1 MERLSI
7 QDASFIYL
15 ENEYNHMSIAA
26 LAIFEGPAP
35 AEGELEQ
42 MISSRLDLVPR
53 FRQRLRFVPLDLG
66 RPVWCDDPH
75 FTLRYHIRHTA
86 LPTPGADEQLQ
97 LMVGRL
103 MSQQLDRTRPL
114 WEIWVVEGLSAE
126 NWGMLLKLHHCV
138 ADGVA
143 ATDLLGI
150 LLDKKRKPPKRKPR
164 PWIPEPQPSLYQL
177 SASAMTEH
185 LTSPRKAFHAARSAM
200 EAPREAA
207 RKLRDFLDGL
217 NSFRDSTKHDAESS
231 LNGPVGPH
239 RNWRWHSASLPE
251 IKRIRSTH
259 GGTINDVVL
268 AVITRGFRA
277 LLQSRGE
284 PVDNYVVR
292 SLVPVSVRR
301 EDEHSQVNNRVSAML
316 AELPVGIE
324 DPLQNLAAISAQMS
338 EHKEHHQAV
347 AGEILSSLSGLAPPA
362 LVAMGSHLFAGMEQH
377 AVQTVTT
384 NVPGPKQALYAVG
397 RKMLT
402 AFLYVPIAGSVR
414 IGVAMF
420 SYEDTLTFAVTGDY
434 DHAPDTDVLCKGI
447 EAGIAELSKERE
459 KQAGDRACV

>member
-1 MERLSI
+1 MERLST
-7 QDASFIYL
+7 QDASFLYL

-26 LAIFEGPAP
+26 LAIFEGPGP
-35 AEGELEQ
+35 ADGELEK

-66 RPVWCDDPH
+66 RPIWCDDPH

-86 LPTPGADEQLQ
+86 LPTPGVDEQLQ

-114 WEIWVVEGLSAE
+114 WEMWVVEGLSE
-126 NWGMLLKLHHCV
+126 GNWGMLLKLHHCV

-150 LLDKKRKPPKRKPR
+150 LLDDKRKPPKRRPR
-164 PWIPEPQPSLYQL
+164 QWVPEPQPSPSQL
-177 SASAMTEH
+177 SASAMAER
-185 LTSPRKAFHAARSAM
+185 LSSPREVFQAARSAIG
-200 EAPREAA
+200 APREAA
-207 RKLRDFLDGL
+207 RKLRDFIDGL
-217 NSFRDSTKHDAESS
+217 NSFRGSTEHDAESS
-231 LNGPVGPH
+231 LNGPLGPH
-239 RNWRWHSASLPE
+239 RNWRWHSASLLD

-284 PVDNYVVR
+284 PVDDYVVR

-301 EDEHSQVNNRVSAML
+301 DDEHTLVNNRVSAML
-316 AELPVGIE
+316 AELPAGIE
-324 DPLQNLAAISAQMS
+324 DPLQNLAAISAQMN
-338 EHKEHHQAV
+338 EHKEHHQAI
-347 AGEILSSLSGLAPPA
+347 AGETLSSLSGLAPPA
-362 LVAMGSHLFAGMEQH
+362 LVALGSRLFAGMEQH

-384 NVPGPKQALYAVG
+384 NVPGPRHTLYAVG

-420 SYEDTLTFAVTGDY
+420 SYEDMLTFAVTGDY
-434 DHAPDTDVLCKGI
+434 DHAPDTDVLCEGI
-447 EAGIAELSKERE
+447 ETGIAELLAAS
-459 KQAGDRACV
+459 

>member
-1 MERLSI
+1 MERLST

-26 LAIFEGPAP
+26 LAIFEGPGP
-35 AEGELEQ
+35 AEGKIEK

-66 RPVWCDDPH
+66 LPVWCDDPH
-75 FTLRYHIRHTA
+75 FSLRYHIRHTA
-86 LPTPGADEQLQ
+86 LPTPGSDEQLQ

-114 WEIWVVEGLSAE
+114 WELWVVEGLPE
-126 NWGMLLKLHHCV
+126 GNWGMLLKLHHCV

-150 LLDKKRKPPKRKPR
+150 LLDDKRKPPKREPTQ
-164 PWIPEPQPSLYQL
+164 WVPERQPSPSQL
-177 SASAMTEH
+177 TASAMAER
-185 LTSPRKAFHAARSAM
+185 LRSPGEAFQATRSAIG
-200 EAPREAA
+200 APRETA
-207 RKLRDFLDGL
+207 RKLRDFIDGL
-217 NSFRDSTKHDAESS
+217 NSFRSSTEHDAESS

-239 RNWRWHSASLPE
+239 RNWRWHSASLRD

-284 PVDNYVVR
+284 PVDDYVVR

-301 EDEHSQVNNRVSAML
+301 EEEKALVNNRVSAML
-316 AELPVGIE
+316 AELPVGIA
-324 DPLQNLAAISAQMS
+324 DPLENLAAISDQMN

-347 AGEILSSLSGLAPPA
+347 PGDALSSLSGLAPPA
-362 LVAMGSHLFAGMEQH
+362 LMAMGSRLFAGMEQH

-384 NVPGPKQALYAVG
+384 NVPGPKHTLYAVG

-420 SYEDTLTFAVTGDY
+420 SYQDTLTFAITGDY
-434 DHAPDTDVLCKGI
+434 DNAPDTDVLCEGI
-447 EAGIAELSKERE
+447 QDGIAELLAAS
-459 KQAGDRACV
+459 